1 MTGKMANAEKNDA
14 PSLSG
19 ETPDMLSLVGF
30 CLARDSRQFKKGVAL
45 CERAIALD
53 PQNTDH
59 YLHLGRVHLL
69 AGHKSL
75 AIATFRRGLKIRK
88 DQRFIRELQK
98 IGIRKSPPFAALS
111 RTNVLNIVTGKLL
124 QLLRLR

>member
-1 MTGKMANAEKNDA
+1 MAIKEKNDA
-14 PSLSG
+14 QSLSG
-19 ETPDMLSLVGF
+19 ETPDMLSLCGF
-30 CLARDSRQFKKGVAL
+30 SLARDSRQFKKGAAL
-45 CERAIALD
+45 CEKAIALD
-53 PQNTDH
+53 AQNTSH

-88 DQRFIRELQK
+88 DNRLIHELQR
-98 IGIRKSPPFAALS
+98 IGIRKSPPFASLS

-124 QLLRLR
+124 QLLNLR

>member
-1 MTGKMANAEKNDA
+1 MKTEEKNGTQ
-14 PSLSG
+14 SLSG

-45 CERAIALD
+45 CEKAIALD
-53 PQNTDH
+53 SQNTEH
-59 YLHLGRVHLL
+59 YLHLGRIHLL
-69 AGHKSL
+69 AGHKAR

-88 DQRFIRELQK
+88 DNRLILELQG
-98 IGIRKSPPFAALS
+98 IGIRQSPPFASLP

-124 QLLRLR
+124 QLLKLR

>member
-1 MTGKMANAEKNDA
+1 MANEEKNDA
-14 PSLSG
+14 QSLSG

-45 CERAIALD
+45 CEKAIALD
-53 PQNTDH
+53 AHNTDH

-69 AGHKSL
+69 AGHKAL
-75 AIATFRRGLKIRK
+75 AIATFRRGLKIHK

-98 IGIRKSPPFAALS
+98 IGVRKSPPFESLP
-111 RTNVLNIVTGKLL
+111 RTHVLNIVTGKLL
-124 QLLRLR
+124 QLLKLR